1 MWLGDMVKFFV
12 IDLAL
17 RWLLKVG
24 KGCDK
29 WGGVQK
35 NLRVTGSESHS
46 SQPCFTF
53 LWGMVKI

>member
-29 WGGVQK
+29 WGG
-35 NLRVTGSESHS
+35 GAEESESHR
-46 SQPCFTF
+46 
-53 LWGMVKI
+53 